1 MQGGIFIFY
10 HISGTLEYKSEN
22 FAVIDAN
29 GVGYKLFASLPTLSQ
44 LDEIGKPAK
53 LYTYLRVG
61 EDVFDLYGFATQ
73 EELSTFNML
82 LGVSKVGA
90 KVAMAILST
99 VSPSKLALSVVTN
112 DVNAIKQANG
122 VGPKLAQMIILELKD
137 KFKGADLSNIPGEE
151 VVGNVFDSGNEAVS
165 ALIVLGYSPQ
175 EAKRAVAAVDPTL
188 ELEEVIKD
196 ALKKL
201 MR

>member
-1 MQGGIFIFY
+1 MFY
-10 HISGTLEYKSEN
+10 YISGTLEYKGEN
-22 FAVIDAN
+22 FAVIDSG
-29 GVGYKLFASLPTLSQ
+29 GVGYKLYVSLPTLNQ
-44 LDEIGKPAK
+44 LGDLGKPAK

-61 EDVFDLYGFATQ
+61 EDIFDLYGFESQ

-137 KFKGADLSNIPGEE
+137 KFKGADLSGISGEE
-151 VVGNVFDSGNEAVS
+151 AIGGVFESGNEAVS
-165 ALIVLGYSPQ
+165 ALVVLGYSPQ
-175 EAKRAVAAVDPTL
+175 EAKRAVASVDSSL
-188 ELEEVIKD
+188 ELEEIIKL

-201 MR
+201 IR

>member
-1 MQGGIFIFY
+1 M
-10 HISGTLEYKSEN
+10 
-22 FAVIDAN
+22 
-29 GVGYKLFASLPTLSQ
+29 
-44 LDEIGKPAK
+44 
-53 LYTYLRVG
+53 RVG

-137 KFKGADLSNIPGEE
+137 KFKGADLSDIPGEDI
-151 VVGNVFDSGNEAVS
+151 VGGVFDSGNEAVS
-165 ALIVLGYSPQ
+165 ALIVLGYSPH

-188 ELEEVIKD
+188 GLEDVIKE
-196 ALKKL
+196 ALKRL

>member
-1 MQGGIFIFY
+1 MFY
-10 HISGTLEYKSEN
+10 HISGTLEYKGEN

-29 GVGYKLFASLPTLSQ
+29 GVGYKLFASLPTLAE
-44 LDEIGKPAK
+44 LGEIGKPAK

-137 KFKGADLSNIPGEE
+137 KFKNADLSGMPSEDIVG
-151 VVGNVFDSGNEAVS
+151 GNVFDSGNEAVS
-165 ALIVLGYSPQ
+165 ALVVLGYSPQ
-175 EAKRAVAAVDPTL
+175 EAKRAVASVDPTL
-188 ELEEVIKD
+188 ELEEAIKE

>member
-1 MQGGIFIFY
+1 
-10 HISGTLEYKSEN
+10 
-22 FAVIDAN
+22 
-29 GVGYKLFASLPTLSQ
+29 
-44 LDEIGKPAK
+44 
-53 LYTYLRVG
+53 LRVG

-137 KFKGADLSNIPGEE
+137 KFKGADLSDIPGEDI
-151 VVGNVFDSGNEAVS
+151 VGGVFDSGNEAVS
-165 ALIVLGYSPQ
+165 ALIVLGYSPH

-188 ELEEVIKD
+188 GLEDVIKE
-196 ALKKL
+196 ALKRL

>member
-1 MQGGIFIFY
+1 LQGGIFIFY